1 MAANEILR
9 FAETDTGTNLLT
21 QSEYSTDTQRPI
33 GNQPGVAR
41 AKLVNK
47 ALRQTSA
54 IAAGIAKYI
63 ADRQS
68 VNITDSLTPDVI
80 ATALQNALSSSI
92 LTNGS
97 VTTPILADNVLSAD
111 AAGRA
116 KMADNFVTLAK
127 LADGAVTTA
136 KLADGAVTTAKW
148 ASSNGQLAGMRNK
161 IINGKMD
168 ISERGTSFAA
178 IASGAYSLDRW
189 QFGNSS
195 SAVVTISQQQDTPPN
210 NEFLHSL
217 RLTVTTADASIAA
230 AEVAILGQPIEGYNI
245 RDLIGRT
252 FTFSFW
258 VRSSKTGIH
267 CVALK
272 NQDTS
277 NRSYIGEYIV
287 NVANT
292 WEYKVITVNGGLPTA
307 GTWNYTNGLGLQVR
321 FALAVGSNQQTTAG
335 AWQTGNFLASA
346 NQVNCLDTVGNI
358 FAITGV
364 QLEPG
369 SVATPFEHRPFGAE
383 LALCQRYYTNWVG
396 DSSGSGFRAIGSGYV
411 TGTATDATILIPL
424 SAALRTI
431 PTVAFSGNISVLD
444 STLTGT
450 VSSIVASYAPSN
462 QSFWLTVRTGTTMVT
477 GRAAIMYTQNAAT
490 NKFEL
495 SSEL

>member
-1 MAANEILR
+1 MSQIVLSSNVSGTAQFTIAAP
-9 FAETDTGTNLLT
+9 GTN
-21 QSEYSTDTQRPI
+21 
-33 GNQPGVAR
+33 N
-41 AKLVNK
+41 
-47 ALRQTSA
+47 
-54 IAAGIAKYI
+54 
-63 ADRQS
+63 DR
-68 VNITDSLTPDVI
+68 T
-80 ATALQNALSSSI
+80 
-92 LTNGS
+92 
-97 VTTPILADNVLSAD
+97 
-111 AAGRA
+111 
-116 KMADNFVTLAK
+116 VTLP
-127 LADGAVTTA
+127 D
-136 KLADGAVTTAKW
+136 
-148 ASSNGQLAGMRNK
+148 ASGTLLESSAPTVNQLNGGQLAGFRNK

-168 ISERGTSFAA
+168 ISERGGSFPA
-178 IASGAYSLDRW
+178 IANGVYSLDRW

-230 AEVAILGQPIEGYNI
+230 AEVAMLGQPIEGYNI

-277 NRSYIGEYIV
+277 NRSYIGEYTV

-335 AWQTGNFLASA
+335 AWQTGNFLATS

-369 SVATPFEHRPFGAE
+369 ASATPFEHRPFGAE
-383 LALCQRYYTNWVG
+383 LALCQRYYQTGAASLVVT
-396 DSSGSGFRAIGSGYV
+396 S
-411 TGTATDATILIPL
+411 TGTL
-424 SAALRTI
+424 SATHTFAVQMRTA
-431 PTVAFSGNISVLD
+431 PTL
-444 STLTGT
+444 
-450 VSSIVASYAPSN
+450 
-462 QSFWLTVRTGTTMVT
+462 VRTGDAISGSEAGSTFNSVNGVYFIHSNTTSVASGGT
-477 GRAAIMYTQNAAT
+477 FTASA
-490 NKFEL
+490 EL
-495 SSEL
+495 